1 MTTAQWERAKEV
13 TADALELGPDARND
27 FIAAACGDD
36 VSVHSEVLRLLSEAV
51 SSGGDFL
58 SSPPLRLPNLLAGQ
72 SELSRALL
80 SHTFSAGQIVSSRF
94 RVERFISKGG
104 MGEVYAATDLELQEV
119 VALKTI
125 RPAISYSTGVI
136 ERFK

>member
-72 SELSRALL
+72 SELS
-80 SHTFSAGQIVSSRF
+80 HTFSAGQIVSSRF